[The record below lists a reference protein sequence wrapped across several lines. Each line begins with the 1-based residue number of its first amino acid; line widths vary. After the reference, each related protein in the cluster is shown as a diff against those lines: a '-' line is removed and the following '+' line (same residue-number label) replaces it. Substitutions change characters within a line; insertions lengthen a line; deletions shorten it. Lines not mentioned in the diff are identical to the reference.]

1 MAGISEPLIIEGGRR
16 KPTDRASAWLRGRR
30 VFLAALLALVE
41 VIGFLIWRPGVILAT
56 LFAALVLALA
66 LMGAGRV
73 RRGLVRDVLI
83 IIAIAQGLIVLLP
96 LVLGFSILAGVLLV
110 VVILAVVAVLAFRL
124 RL

>member
-1 MAGISEPLIIEGGRR
+1 MIA
-16 KPTDRASAWLRGRR
+16 
-30 VFLAALLALVE
+30 
-41 VIGFLIWRPGVILAT
+41 FLIWRPGVILAT

-110 VVILAVVAVLAFRL
+110 VAILAVVAVLAFRL